1 MRKGNLNLFY
11 KRLEFVYDN
20 YYMKGIPNPSYKSED
35 RFPEE
40 LGRTLMGSW
49 ISCNQKQILQLSLA
63 GNEQAKAVS
72 KNTLRNI
79 KTSYYRR
86 NLFLARLKYIHEN
99 YSLKISQIHHI
110 IVKIGF
116 LKS

>member
-35 RFPEE
+35 RFSEE
-40 LGRTLMGSW
+40 LGRTLIGPW

-99 YSLKISQIHHI
+99 YSLKNKPNPSYN
-110 IVKIGF
+110 
-116 LKS
+116 S

>member
-20 YYMKGIPNPSYKSED
+20 YYMRGIPNPSYKSED
-35 RFPEE
+35 RFSEE
-40 LGRTLMGSW
+40 LGRTLIGPW

-99 YSLKISQIHHI
+99 YSLKNKPNPSYN
-110 IVKIGF
+110 
-116 LKS
+116 S